1 MKKPYGYLTTGEF
14 ANICHINKQTL
25 FHYDQ
30 IGILSPEIMGD
41 NGYRYYSY
49 LQLDTFNAISMLK
62 ELDMPLSEIKKY
74 LDTRN
79 PSDFLSLLKKQDKL
93 VDDKIIRLQWL
104 KKFVADRI
112 KTTTEGITA
121 QHGRIFMESRS
132 EEYYIISEHR
142 GGVDDADIYVS
153 LGQHMNY
160 NLDHAIYSSRAIG
173 GLIDT
178 AEGPWDDSYR
188 YSHFYTQVN
197 PEDIS
202 EPENMIQVPAHS
214 RICICSTSG
223 FKPIPA
229 MLNRLQEYASAHNFR
244 TAQHF
249 FEEMLLDDMSNFD
262 FDTYTLKI
270 SIPIIDE

>member
-14 ANICHINKQTL
+14 ASICHVKKQTL

-74 LDTRN
+74 LDARN
-79 PSDFLSLLKKQDKL
+79 PSDFLNLLERQDHL
-93 VDDKIIRLQWL
+93 VDEKIQRLNWL
-104 KKFVADRI
+104 KKFIAERI
-112 KTTTEGITA
+112 DTTKEGINA
-121 QHGRIFMESRS
+121 QHGRIFLESRP
-132 EEYYIISEHR
+132 EEYYIVSEHR
-142 GGVDDADIYVS
+142 GGIDDADIYVS

-160 NLDHAIYSSRAIG
+160 NLDHSIYSSHAIG

-178 AEGPWDDSYR
+178 TEGPWEDTYR

-202 EPENMIQVPAHS
+202 EPENMIRVPAHS

-223 FKPIPA
+223 FKPIPD
-229 MLNRLQEYASAHNFR
+229 MLNRLLEYAAKHNFK
-244 TAQHF
+244 TTQYF
-249 FEEMLLDDMSNFD
+249 FEDMLLDDMSNFT

-270 SIPIIDE
+270 SIPVIEE